1 MNPWTSRR
9 AATSAALMVSFGRER
24 GLDAETLLAGT
35 GLGEEQITDPGGEIT
50 DDLEL
55 AVIANLVEA
64 LDDRPGEGF
73 ALGLR
78 YQAAVHGI
86 FGYAL
91 MSCAT
96 VRDGI
101 EVGTRFF
108 DLTFAFSRAAL
119 EYAGD
124 EVRFCLDDRHVPAH
138 LRGFLL
144 ERDVSG
150 ILAHWGALWGQPS
163 EVRRIEVAESLGE
176 RVPPVFRDRGFWVET
191 TASTHAVVVDA
202 RALDRPM
209 PTASPE
215 AAAVLLRECVELLQ
229 RRQNHGELGAR
240 VREVLLRR
248 AAEGPTQDQVAAELG
263 SSVRTLRR
271 QLGEEGTSYR
281 AIVAETLGAMAG
293 ELLDA
298 GLPVERVAHRL
309 GYADASSFSVA
320 FKRWTGRTPGGRR
333 RERRSV

>member
-1 MNPWTSRR
+1 
-9 AATSAALMVSFGRER
+9 
-24 GLDAETLLAGT
+24 
-35 GLGEEQITDPGGEIT
+35 
-50 DDLEL
+50 
-55 AVIANLVEA
+55 
-64 LDDRPGEGF
+64 
-73 ALGLR
+73 
-78 YQAAVHGI
+78 
-86 FGYAL
+86 

-176 RVPPVFRDRGFWVET
+176 RVAPVLRDRGFRVET

-215 AAAVLLRECVELLQ
+215 AAAVLLRECAELLQ
-229 RRQNHGELGAR
+229 RRQNHGEFGAACGKCCCVALPR
-240 VREVLLRR
+240 VPRR
-248 AAEGPTQDQVAAELG
+248 TRWPRSWGRACVPCGGSWGRRGP
-263 SSVRTLRR
+263 R
-271 QLGEEGTSYR
+271 
-281 AIVAETLGAMAG
+281 
-293 ELLDA
+293 
-298 GLPVERVAHRL
+298 
-309 GYADASSFSVA
+309 
-320 FKRWTGRTPGGRR
+320 TGRSWPRR
-333 RERRSV
+333 